1 MLDVEID
8 GVRTRVPQCT
18 CGKCIVRRQR
28 KNEDPSIPYNKDLQS
43 VYTSDYPAKRP
54 IKDKGFLNRAKL
66 TGFQNSYKETLP
78 GGLTSTMKG
87 DYVPYDVNLEDP
99 KKKNI

>member
-1 MLDVEID
+1 MTEPANTIIREHGNMLDVSID
-8 GVRTRVPQCT
+8 GKFQTIPKCT

-54 IKDKGFLNRAKL
+54 IKDKGFSCEDINEIFLSSFFLSKDSS
-66 TGFQNSYKETLP
+66 TNS
-78 GGLTSTMKG
+78 
-87 DYVPYDVNLEDP
+87 
-99 KKKNI
+99 